1 MFGLQ
6 LGLLRPLLYIL
17 QFPIFTE
24 HRHARKLILADFSLI
39 ASSRSSSENR
49 DSELLNGG
57 AFSFRP
63 STTYALMQN
72 HVHGKA
78 VGTVSVRKDN
88 YDSIKVASYTWNR
101 PTPGTA
107 RPMT

>member
-1 MFGLQ
+1 MYGIVDMGPSERVAPF
-6 LGLLRPLLYIL
+6 
-17 QFPIFTE
+17 
-24 HRHARKLILADFSLI
+24 HADVRCIYAQ
-39 ASSRSSSENR
+39 
-49 DSELLNGG
+49 LNGG

-72 HVHGKA
+72 HVHGKD
-78 VGTVSVRKDN
+78 VGTVSVTKDN
-88 YDSIKVASYTWNR
+88 YDSTKVASYTWNR